1 MADRL
6 PDVPGGPHLRTVA
19 MPRDSNAGGDIFGG
33 WTLSQMDLAGGT
45 FAAER
50 AGGRIATVAIEAMR
64 FLRPVAVGDEVSCYC
79 ALQER
84 GESSLA
90 VKVETWA
97 RGRGRGKE
105 PEKVTEGVFT
115 FVALGE
121 EGRPRKLPA
130 EDAETA
136 AGSSGGDDG

>member
-1 MADRL
+1 MADKL

-50 AGGRIATVAIEAMR
+50 AGGRVATVAIEAMR
-64 FLRPVAVGDEVSCYC
+64 FLRPVSVGDEVSCYC
-79 ALQER
+79 SLQEA
-84 GESSLA
+84 GETSLT
-90 VKVETWA
+90 VKIETWA
-97 RGRGRGKE
+97 RGRGRDKA

-121 EGRPRKLPA
+121 DGRPRKLPA

-136 AGSSGGDDG
+136 GGGG